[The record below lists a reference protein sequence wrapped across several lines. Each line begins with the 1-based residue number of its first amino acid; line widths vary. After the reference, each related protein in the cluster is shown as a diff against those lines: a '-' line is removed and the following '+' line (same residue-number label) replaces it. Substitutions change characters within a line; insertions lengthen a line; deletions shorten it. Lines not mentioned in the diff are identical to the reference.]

1 MLRKLRSRNITH
13 LCGISRDKV
22 GVCYNFLSM
31 EKHKVHIV
39 PKYVIYGFFILGLL
53 SAIAFRAIIL
63 FQRLEPSWVRP
74 VWYIGTIGY
83 FFFFL
88 YRYSIT
94 KKRKRAIEQFQLIEK
109 VKANACLADQDRE
122 VVLYLLSSIRF
133 SPEDINYAII
143 FILSLIAV
151 ASDLVLSAVM

>member
-1 MLRKLRSRNITH
+1 
-13 LCGISRDKV
+13 
-22 GVCYNFLSM
+22 M
-31 EKHKVHIV
+31 EKNKIHVV
-39 PKYVIYGFFILGLL
+39 PKSVIYGFFILGLL

-63 FQRLEPSWVRP
+63 VQRLEPSWVRP

-88 YRYSIT
+88 YRYAIT

-109 VKANACLADQDRE
+109 VKTNARLTNQDRE
-122 VVLYLLSSIRF
+122 VVLYLLSSIRL
-133 SPEDINYAII
+133 SLEDINYAII

-151 ASDLVLSAVM
+151 ATDLLLSALM